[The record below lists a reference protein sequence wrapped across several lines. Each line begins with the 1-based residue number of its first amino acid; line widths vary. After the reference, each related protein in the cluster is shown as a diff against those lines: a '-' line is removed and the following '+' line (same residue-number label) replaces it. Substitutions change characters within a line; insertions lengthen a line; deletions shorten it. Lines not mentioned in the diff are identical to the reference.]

1 MVCSIAQ
8 FALQRITADKT
19 MYFYALA
26 ALDQDTATRLLD
38 IINNPPVS
46 DKYKTLKEQL
56 LGTYDLSV
64 RERAGR
70 LLHFHP
76 LGDSKP
82 SVLMDEM
89 LALLGNHSSCF
100 LFYQLFLE
108 RLPEDI
114 GIQLVDPSTK
124 IENHREL
131 AKQTDA
137 LWSSND

>member
-64 RERAGR
+64 REESWSPTP
-70 LLHFHP
+70 LSFH
-76 LGDSKP
+76 
-82 SVLMDEM
+82 
-89 LALLGNHSSCF
+89 
-100 LFYQLFLE
+100 
-108 RLPEDI
+108 
-114 GIQLVDPSTK
+114 
-124 IENHREL
+124 
-131 AKQTDA
+131 
-137 LWSSND
+137 